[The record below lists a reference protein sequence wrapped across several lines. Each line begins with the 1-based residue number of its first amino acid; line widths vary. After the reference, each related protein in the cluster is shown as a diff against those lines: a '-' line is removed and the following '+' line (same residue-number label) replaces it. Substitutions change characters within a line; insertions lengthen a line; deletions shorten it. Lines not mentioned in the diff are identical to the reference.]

1 MRRKLYCIAVPESCG
16 KQNWRIL
23 RVDEVTTC
31 RPPGRAATGVTRH
44 GRAYQEAGSRA
55 RAGTGLAGRAED
67 AAVVLLFSLVASG
80 QIKLRRIDAW
90 RKITAVLSQH
100 TASTTAIWKAFIM
113 KANQLLLAAIL
124 TCAIAP
130 IETIAEDKSVV
141 QQMAPA
147 AVQLPIEGEL
157 PSLGS
162 ATEWLNSQPLTA
174 AGLRGKVV
182 LIDFW
187 TYSCINWL
195 RSLPYVR
202 AWAEKYKD
210 QGLVVIGVHAPE
222 FAFEKNVDNVRR
234 AAKDMRVDYPIAIDS
249 DHALWR
255 AFKNKYWPALYFVDA
270 QGRIRHHQF
279 GEGEYEQSEMI
290 IQQLLAEAGIAG
302 IDHELVSVDARGAEA
317 AADWGSLKSPENY
330 VGYERTENF
339 ASPGGAVLDK
349 RRVYA
354 APASLR
360 LNHWALSGDWT
371 VEKQATVLNKANGR
385 IAYRFHARDLHLVM
399 GPAARGTSVRFRV
412 LIDGQPPGA
421 AHGIDVDDQGNGTV
435 TEQRLYQLIR
445 QPKPIAARQF
455 EIEFLDSGVEAFAFT
470 FG

>member
-1 MRRKLYCIAVPESCG
+1 
-16 KQNWRIL
+16 
-23 RVDEVTTC
+23 
-31 RPPGRAATGVTRH
+31 
-44 GRAYQEAGSRA
+44 
-55 RAGTGLAGRAED
+55 
-67 AAVVLLFSLVASG
+67 
-80 QIKLRRIDAW
+80 
-90 RKITAVLSQH
+90 
-100 TASTTAIWKAFIM
+100 M
-113 KANQLLLAAIL
+113 KAARLLLAAIL
-124 TCAIAP
+124 ASAIGP
-130 IETIAEDKSVV
+130 PMETFAEDKSVV
-141 QQMAPA
+141 QRMTPA
-147 AVQLPIEGEL
+147 AVQLPIEGTL

-187 TYSCINWL
+187 TYTCINWL

-222 FAFEKNVDNVRR
+222 FAFEKNVDNVRQ
-234 AAKDMRVDYPIAIDS
+234 AAKDMRVDYPIAIDN
-249 DHALWR
+249 DYAIWR
-255 AFKNKYWPALYFVDA
+255 AFKNEYWLALYFVDA
-270 QGRIRHHQF
+270 QGRIRHHHF
-279 GEGEYEQSEMI
+279 GEGEYEQSERI
-290 IQQLLAEAGIAG
+290 IQRLLAEAGIG
-302 IDHELVSVDARGAEA
+302 GNDHELVSVDARGAEA

-354 APASLR
+354 APARLR

-371 VEKQATVLNKANGR
+371 MEKQATVLNKANGR

-399 GPAARGTSVRFRV
+399 GPVARGTLVRFRV
-412 LIDGQPPGA
+412 LIDGQPPGP
-421 AHGIDVDDQGNGTV
+421 AHGIDVDDQGYGRV

-445 QPKPIAARQF
+445 QPKPIADRQF

>member
-1 MRRKLYCIAVPESCG
+1 
-16 KQNWRIL
+16 
-23 RVDEVTTC
+23 
-31 RPPGRAATGVTRH
+31 
-44 GRAYQEAGSRA
+44 
-55 RAGTGLAGRAED
+55 
-67 AAVVLLFSLVASG
+67 
-80 QIKLRRIDAW
+80 
-90 RKITAVLSQH
+90 
-100 TASTTAIWKAFIM
+100 M

-124 TCAIAP
+124 ASAVASP
-130 IETIAEDKSVV
+130 IETLAADKSVV
-141 QQMAPA
+141 RQVTPA

-187 TYSCINWL
+187 TYTCINWL
-195 RSLPYVR
+195 RTLPYVR

-210 QGLVVIGVHAPE
+210 QGLVVIGVHSPE
-222 FAFEKNVDNVRR
+222 FEFEKNVDNVRR
-234 AAKDMRVDYPIAIDS
+234 AAKDMKVNYPIAIDS
-249 DHALWR
+249 DHAIWR
-255 AFKNKYWPALYFVDA
+255 TFKNQYWPALYFVDA
-270 QGRIRHHQF
+270 RGRIRHHHF
-279 GEGEYEQSEMI
+279 GEGEYAHSEMI
-290 IQQLLAEAGIAG
+290 IQQLLSEAGRG
-302 IDHELVSVDARGAEA
+302 SIDHKLVSVDARDAEA

-354 APASLR
+354 APARLSL
-360 LNHWALSGDWT
+360 NQWALSGDWT

-412 LIDGQPPGA
+412 LIDGKPPGA

-445 QPKPIAARQF
+445 QPKPIADRLF